1 MCDRS
6 PDFERARTLQSRA
19 WSGTELEA
27 GAEYLAASSGLMRSI
42 NHLSRD
48 ELMQRLQERRSCES
62 CVCVCV
68 GGLCACHMC
77 QGIAWISVW
86 VLAGFC
92 SQEAEAALKQM
103 PKPDPEIKREMRESS
118 LQI

>member
-62 CVCVCV
+62 CVCVC
-68 GGLCACHMC
+68 GGFVCVPYVPRNSMDLSL
-77 QGIAWISVW
+77 GFTG
-86 VLAGFC
+86 VL
-92 SQEAEAALKQM
+92 
-103 PKPDPEIKREMRESS
+103 
-118 LQI
+118 